1 MQLTRLE
8 PDQKAHAVPSIGRV
22 LTAMASPMVPSADG
36 PVLDLDGA
44 QRLATHLVDN
54 GNDGV
59 VVAGTTGESPT
70 LTHSETLDLFRAVTE
85 AVGDRARVIA
95 GCGKN
100 DTAATVELVRE
111 ASRLGIAGVMLV
123 TPYYNRPS
131 QRGLRE
137 HFLAAAATTDLP
149 VLLYN
154 IPSRTACEVA
164 PATLLDL
171 AESAANICG
180 VKDAV
185 GDPVKAGW
193 LISRAPETF
202 EVWAGD
208 DATSLPLA
216 AVGAVGVVS
225 VAGHL
230 VGAELTRMYDL
241 LPTDAAAA
249 RAVYLRLLPLIEALF
264 VEPNPVPLK
273 AALGLLG
280 LPAGP
285 VRLPLAPASEDT
297 IALVR
302 GVMVTLGLLHADG
315 SAPAQTSTPAGSASA
330 GQQPQARAPQARVP
344 QARVPQARAP
354 QAQVP
359 QAQVPRVQEVRA

>member
-1 MQLTRLE
+1 
-8 PDQKAHAVPSIGRV
+8 
-22 LTAMASPMVPSADG
+22 MASPMVPSADG

-70 LTHSETLDLFRAVTE
+70 LTHSETL
-85 AVGDRARVIA
+85 
-95 GCGKN
+95 
-100 DTAATVELVRE
+100 ELVRE

-264 VEPNPVPLK
+264 VEPNPV
-273 AALGLLG
+273 
-280 LPAGP
+280 
-285 VRLPLAPASEDT
+285 
-297 IALVR
+297 
-302 GVMVTLGLLHADG
+302 
-315 SAPAQTSTPAGSASA
+315 
-330 GQQPQARAPQARVP
+330 
-344 QARVPQARAP
+344 
-354 QAQVP
+354 
-359 QAQVPRVQEVRA
+359 

>member
-1 MQLTRLE
+1 
-8 PDQKAHAVPSIGRV
+8 
-22 LTAMASPMVPSADG
+22 MASPMVPSADG

-193 LISRAPETF
+193 LISQPAFTGSPTASFTPQMLAADSARSSR
-202 EVWAGD
+202 VAG
-208 DATSLPLA
+208 ATSQ
-216 AVGAVGVVS
+216 AVREGMLYSSTGRAVV
-225 VAGHL
+225 
-230 VGAELTRMYDL
+230 
-241 LPTDAAAA
+241 AAAA
-249 RAVYLRLLPLIEALF
+249 RKCSRRPRCEGRL
-264 VEPNPVPLK
+264 
-273 AALGLLG
+273 
-280 LPAGP
+280 
-285 VRLPLAPASEDT
+285 
-297 IALVR
+297 
-302 GVMVTLGLLHADG
+302 
-315 SAPAQTSTPAGSASA
+315 
-330 GQQPQARAPQARVP
+330 
-344 QARVPQARAP
+344 
-354 QAQVP
+354 
-359 QAQVPRVQEVRA
+359 